1 MIWFDLTHLE
11 ASEYLCYRDRNIRF
25 SFNEV
30 NCHEKS
36 FRKFH
41 PWLIN
46 YRSYK
51 NFLNKRFRESL
62 LQNISKE
69 AFVNNDE
76 GLQRFCNINLKVLNQ
91 HAPQKIKHVRG
102 NQMSFMT
109 QELSQE
115 IMKRSRLCNN
125 FLRNRTEEKKFFITG
140 KGITLHFFCEDLKQ
154 DTIKT

>member
-1 MIWFDLTHLE
+1 MTWFDLTHLE
-11 ASEYLCYRDRNIRF
+11 ASEYLCFYNKYIRF

-36 FRKFH
+36 FRKFL

-51 NFLNKRFRESL
+51 NFLNKRFRENL

-109 QELSQE
+109 QQLSQE

-140 KGITLHFFCEDLKQ
+140 KGITLHLFCEALRQ